1 MEQADINR
9 IEQDVQSRF
18 PEGLVRQVVLLHY
31 GDDPV
36 VEPGE
41 LAMRVIID
49 MASHGSVEEFHDS
62 HKAAL
67 KQLRS
72 DAERKLPELRRIEFT
87 VAGDD
92 KAKFVIGLGRSD
104 GRGGMTPVM
113 ARLEPVDLETLDT
126 LITAGIATNR
136 AEAVRWALARIRERP
151 AYAQLCERTREIEA
165 LKAQF

>member
-1 MEQADINR
+1 MEQADVDR

-36 VEPGE
+36 VEPGD

-49 MASHGSVEEFHDS
+49 MAGHGSVEEFHDS

-87 VAGDD
+87 TAGND
-92 KAKFVIGLGRSD
+92 KARFVIGLGRSD
-104 GRGGMTPVM
+104 ERGGMTPVM
-113 ARLEPVDLETLDT
+113 ARLEPADLETLDT

-136 AEAVRWALARIRERP
+136 AEAVRWALRLSA
-151 AYAQLCERTREIEA
+151 
-165 LKAQF
+165 